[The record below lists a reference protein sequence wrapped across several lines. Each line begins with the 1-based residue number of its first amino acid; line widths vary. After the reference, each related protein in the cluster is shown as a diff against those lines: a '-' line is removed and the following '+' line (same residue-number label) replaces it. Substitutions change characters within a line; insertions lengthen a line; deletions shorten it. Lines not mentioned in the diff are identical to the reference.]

1 MKKIFIINDSPRK
14 NWNTAKMC
22 RSFADGANSKGI
34 ETEIIN
40 LYDFNFS
47 GCRSCFACK
56 LKDGKNFGKC
66 SYPDEITPI
75 LEKISQGDGLVFAS
89 PIYFG
94 EVTGVMR
101 CFIERLM
108 FPFFQYEEG
117 YPSIAPKKF
126 PTAVI
131 YTMNIT
137 EELSN
142 QMYPDMM
149 GRFEWAVETCFSKPV
164 RICAYDTCQFS
175 DYSKYAAKC
184 FDPAHKKQQLEE
196 QLPEDLQKA
205 YDEGVKM
212 AERILN

>member
-1 MKKIFIINDSPRK
+1 MKKIFIINGSPRK

-117 YPSIAPKKF
+117 YPSIAPKNSRQPLF
-126 PTAVI
+126 I
-131 YTMNIT
+131 
-137 EELSN
+137 
-142 QMYPDMM
+142 Q
-149 GRFEWAVETCFSKPV
+149 
-164 RICAYDTCQFS
+164 
-175 DYSKYAAKC
+175 
-184 FDPAHKKQQLEE
+184 
-196 QLPEDLQKA
+196 
-205 YDEGVKM
+205 
-212 AERILN
+212 

>member
-1 MKKIFIINDSPRK
+1 MKKIFIINGSPRK

-149 GRFEWAVETCFSKPV
+149 GRFEWAVETCFLKPV

-212 AERILN
+212 AEMILN